1 MTDATPQETTAEES
15 NNKPDWTVKTQRG
28 YGRKSHLE
36 TVGAA
41 WNREKDGGI
50 CIRLIGKQ
58 LIENDLYIYPL
69 DKTANGDSA

>member
-1 MTDATPQETTAEES
+1 MTDQNTNQTTVEES
-15 NNKPDWTVKTQRG
+15 DNKPDWTVKTARG
-28 YGRKSHLE
+28 YGRKQRLE

-69 DKTANGDSA
+69 DKTTNGESA